1 MISTR
6 GSVKMDAT
14 LAGTKRVLTTNVSLF
29 RNHAPWYAALVGME
43 PCVIGSVPNNANHL
57 VIDIG
62 DVQIAQRV
70 ISDQIVLN
78 VPRTHTEK
86 TVV

>member
-1 MISTR
+1 
-6 GSVKMDAT
+6 MDVI
-14 LAGTKRVLTTNVSLF
+14 LAGTKHVLTINVSSF
-29 RNHAPWYAALVGME
+29 QNHAPWDAALVGME

-62 DVQIAQRV
+62 DVHIAQRDT
-70 ISDQIVLN
+70 SDQIVIN
-78 VPRTHTEK
+78 EPRKHTEK